1 MKVRQSKN
9 SIKCLLDSN
18 GKRIKDPSEI
28 KQMVIDFYQKWL
40 VGASSALNE
49 TNMTGRVATL
59 LSDLLPKNVKGF
71 LQMNATE
78 EIQKY
83 IFSLGFIALFWQNPR
98 TFDGFIALFFT
109 EAWSIVKPNVIEAV
123 ASIFKSAHLGEVN
136 STIITRVPKV
146 ATL

>member
-83 IFSLGFIALFWQNPR
+83 IFSLGFTALFWQNPR

-109 EAWSIVKPNVIEAV
+109 EAWSIVKPNVIEAI